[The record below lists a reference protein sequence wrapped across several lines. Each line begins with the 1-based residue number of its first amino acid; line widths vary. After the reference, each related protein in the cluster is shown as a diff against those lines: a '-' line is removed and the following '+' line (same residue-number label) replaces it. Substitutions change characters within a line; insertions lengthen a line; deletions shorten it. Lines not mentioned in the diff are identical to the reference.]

1 MIDED
6 CGCGGHKE
14 KPTHM
19 LQTKEKPMPNS
30 DTSVSGPIDPEA
42 IRTALEKAI
51 QRESMNKEKATTFI
65 KEVIKKVN
73 EKAPPGRE
81 GQVKALKGKVDNPFA
96 VAWASYNKAKK

>member
-6 CGCGGHKE
+6 CGCGHKE

-19 LQTKEKPMPNS
+19 LQTKDEPTEEQPGIR
-30 DTSVSGPIDPEA
+30 DVL
-42 IRTALEKAI
+42 RTALEKAI
-51 QRESMNKEKATTFI
+51 QRESMDKENATTFI
-65 KEVIKKVN
+65 REVIKKVN

-81 GQVKALKGKVDNPFA
+81 DQVKALKGKVDNPFA

>member
-19 LQTKEKPMPNS
+19 LQTKDEPTEEQPGIR
-30 DTSVSGPIDPEA
+30 DVL
-42 IRTALEKAI
+42 RTALEKAI